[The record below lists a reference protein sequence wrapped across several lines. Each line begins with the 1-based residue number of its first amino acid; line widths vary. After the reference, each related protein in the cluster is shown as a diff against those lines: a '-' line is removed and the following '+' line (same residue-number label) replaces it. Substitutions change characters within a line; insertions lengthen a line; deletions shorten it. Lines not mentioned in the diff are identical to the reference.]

1 MDGRG
6 RTQEKSEVSLKKQQ
20 YFAYFFP
27 RSAPNLLAGKAR
39 FSEILRGYWQPCITP
54 NCIPSRRPASFWAAF
69 HATRST
75 SCSDR
80 ESWPVSSSAAAG
92 SSPGPQ
98 ASGRYFTEH
107 DLPVA
112 PIGRAG
118 QCRHRLPPIH
128 LRRGDH
134 GADHPVDDQ
143 RQPRTSLNPIV
154 QEAPRCS
161 PPSLTTGPSRSRA
174 AGTQLRP

>member
-1 MDGRG
+1 MSALATGGAARVLRCATPMDGRG
-6 RTQEKSEVSLKKQQ
+6 RTQENPRFHLKSSITSLT
-20 YFAYFFP
+20 FF
-27 RSAPNLLAGKAR
+27 RAAL
-39 FSEILRGYWQPCITP
+39 QTC
-54 NCIPSRRPASFWAAF
+54 SRVRPASARSPEDIGNHASPRTVF
-69 HATRST
+69 H
-75 SCSDR
+75 
-80 ESWPVSSSAAAG
+80 PG
-92 SSPGPQ
+92 GPQ
-98 ASGRYFTEH
+98 ASGRHFTEH

-118 QCRHRLPPIH
+118 QCRHRLPPVH

-134 GADHPVDDQ
+134 GAHHPVDDQ

-161 PPSLTTGPSRSRA
+161 PPSLTAGPSRSRA